1 MIPIPTSVGDRI
13 EFVRNDH
20 KLTQQDF
27 CDQVGISRGAYQH
40 YVKGARHVPSCVLE
54 KIVLKFGTEARWLLT
69 GFVPLLSGENEQL
82 VRDTMMLRTLIDRC
96 CLEDGHALNE
106 DQKIRIV
113 QNMIIIR
120 SKESDDSV
128 YDRERLK
135 AFVRRE
141 AESSD
146 NS

>member
-1 MIPIPTSVGDRI
+1 M
-13 EFVRNDH
+13 
-20 KLTQQDF
+20 
-27 CDQVGISRGAYQH
+27 
-40 YVKGARHVPSCVLE
+40 
-54 KIVLKFGTEARWLLT
+54 LT

-106 DQKIRIV
+106 YQKIRIV

-135 AFVRRE
+135 TFVRRE